1 MVVCE
6 GQERGREV
14 SKKKYIPIA
23 IATFIW
29 IWPVLF
35 IKFLWS
41 YFDNY
46 TQNFY
51 RYLAA
56 VAILMPVNLI
66 FFRKQFVSS
75 LKNIRQFILPALLV
89 FTFQILWVQGV
100 YLLEPAMAALIGK
113 SSVLF
118 VILLSFLFFSDERK
132 VLSSRNFI
140 TGSIMAILGVAGVII
155 GKSGGQFGIFNHG
168 VIFILLSAFFWALY
182 LMLVKRIVSKTDV
195 IVSVTI
201 IFALAL
207 PLFFVASLLF
217 GDISAVCKTPA
228 LANVILLAS
237 GIFCV
242 GVANAFNYKSIKLIG
257 TSISSNFVLITPLFT
272 AVASYFIFGEVLSFL
287 QIISGAVLV
296 AGCILLLRA
305 AS

>member
-56 VAILMPVNLI
+56 VAVLIPVNLI

-89 FTFQILWVQGV
+89 FTFQILWVQSV
-100 YLLEPAMAALIGK
+100 YSLEPAIVALIGK
-113 SSVLF
+113 SSVVFVVLF
-118 VILLSFLFFSDERK
+118 LLV
-132 VLSSRNFI
+132 VL
-140 TGSIMAILGVAGVII
+140 LC
-155 GKSGGQFGIFNHG
+155 
-168 VIFILLSAFFWALY
+168 Y
-182 LMLVKRIVSKTDV
+182 
-195 IVSVTI
+195 
-201 IFALAL
+201 
-207 PLFFVASLLF
+207 
-217 GDISAVCKTPA
+217 
-228 LANVILLAS
+228 
-237 GIFCV
+237 
-242 GVANAFNYKSIKLIG
+242 
-257 TSISSNFVLITPLFT
+257 
-272 AVASYFIFGEVLSFL
+272 
-287 QIISGAVLV
+287 
-296 AGCILLLRA
+296 
-305 AS
+305 